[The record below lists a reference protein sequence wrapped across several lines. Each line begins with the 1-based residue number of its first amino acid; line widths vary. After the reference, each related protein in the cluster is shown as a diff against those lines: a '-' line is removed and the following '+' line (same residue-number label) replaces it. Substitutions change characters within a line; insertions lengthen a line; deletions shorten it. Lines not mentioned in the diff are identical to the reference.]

1 MDYFDT
7 SALLPYYRP
16 EPLSKKVQ
24 EILMADL
31 PVAISMLV
39 DVEIASA
46 LSRLVRMGE
55 FSDQNA
61 AKVQNAFASDVE
73 KGCFHYLALDA
84 AVFQQAQR
92 WLLERKT
99 ALRALDALHLAC
111 AALAEARF
119 VTADRALAAAA
130 QAHGVDCLLCHAGI
144 GTG

>member
-16 EPLSKKVQ
+16 EPLSEKVQ
-24 EILMADL
+24 ELLMANL

-39 DVEIASA
+39 DVEMASA

-55 FSDQNA
+55 FSDQDA
-61 AKVQNAFASDVE
+61 AKVQNAFAADVE
-73 KGCFHYLALDA
+73 KGCFQYLAVDV

-99 ALRALDALHLAC
+99 ALRTLDALHLAC

-119 VTADRALAAAA
+119 VTADQTLAASA
-130 QAHGVDCLLCHAGI
+130 QVHGVTCLHMESPS
-144 GTG
+144 